1 MPRVIALVAGATLS
15 LAGTAVASAAGCYSE
30 TGCTETARSA
40 KDFTSSVGINT
51 HLGYSDSIYWQNWPM
66 VRDRLLELGVSHIRD
81 GTFPASYPD
90 VIGPTVAARYNEL
103 GANGIKGN
111 LLVGHEQAMT
121 PTTVAQR
128 LAWVRD
134 NVADFTMS
142 IEGSNEF
149 DTQGGDP
156 GRIESLRAMQCEIH
170 QRVKADPVLASKPVV
185 GPSSGNFR
193 SDDIW
198 YGEIGDLSACLD
210 KGNLHP
216 YAGFDPPHR
225 RLSRDLSVAMS
236 WARTTFGDKPL
247 WATESGYINVAG
259 SAGVSETAAGT
270 YVPRAMLENFRRGI
284 ERTQSYELVDLRTGS
299 GQAIDNYGLLRTD
312 GTRKPAFSALR
323 NLLSIVSDSAAASGS
338 LGFGIVCT
346 ANCRDGDPNAY
357 PTQDGPIR
365 HVLLKHSTGAY
376 FLAVWSESQVWD
388 AAAGADTPKAPQS
401 FRLRLHQAPAKV
413 EIFDPHRSRAAIST
427 DTSGNQIVSTAAPDS
442 VRLIK
447 ITPAAA
453 PAPSAEPL
461 PVLAPVP
468 PVALAPAVGVVPPVA
483 PAPSV
488 PATPLAPPASDEGA
502 DVAPPAP
509 PARAKACIRPKA
521 VARIAF
527 SKARHRNIRAH
538 YMRAVRR
545 GWPRTLVVNRKAA
558 QRRSARLSKN
568 SRIVK
573 GRSAVA
579 YPPAVGRGRGGRGLR
594 RGKAPT
600 GWRAH
605 VAYLPSRERRSH
617 DAILKAKLAR
627 FCDGTRFRYTFR

>member
-1 MPRVIALVAGATLS
+1 MPPVIALVAGSILS
-15 LAGTAVASAAGCYSE
+15 LAGTGVASAAGCYSQ

-40 KDFTSSVGINT
+40 KNFTSSVGINT
-51 HLGYSDSIYWQNWPM
+51 HLGYSQSIYWQNWPM

-121 PTTVAQR
+121 PTTLAQR

-134 NVADFTMS
+134 NVAAFTMS

-156 GRIESLRAMQCEIH
+156 GRIASLRAMQCEIH
-170 QRVKADPVLASKPVV
+170 QRVNADPVLASKPVI
-185 GPSSGNFR
+185 GPSSGNFH

-216 YAGFDPPHR
+216 YSGADPPHR
-225 RLSRDLSVAMS
+225 RLSRDLSIAMS
-236 WARTTFGDKPL
+236 WGRTTFGDKPL
-247 WATESGYINVAG
+247 WATESGYINVPG

-270 YVPRAMLENFRRGI
+270 YIPRAMLENFRRGI
-284 ERTQSYELVDLRTGS
+284 ERTQSYELVDLQTGS
-299 GQAIDNYGLLRTD
+299 DQGIDNYGLLRTD

-401 FRLRLHQAPAKV
+401 FRLHLHQAPAKV
-413 EIFDPHRSRAAIST
+413 EIFDPHRSRAALST
-427 DTSGNQIVSTAAPDS
+427 DTSGSQIVSTAAPDS

-468 PVALAPAVGVVPPVA
+468 PIELAPAVGLVPPAA

-488 PATPLAPPASDEGA
+488 AVTPLAPPAA
-502 DVAPPAP
+502 DDAAPPAP
-509 PARAKACIRPKA
+509 ATACIRPKA

-527 SKARHRNIRAH
+527 SKARHRNVRAH

-545 GWPRTLVVNRKAA
+545 GWPRTLVVNRRSA
-558 QRRSARLSKN
+558 QRRSARLLKN
-568 SRIVK
+568 SRSVK
-573 GRSAVA
+573 GRSPVA
-579 YPPAVGRGRGGRGLR
+579 YPPAVGRGRGGRGLT
-594 RGKAPT
+594 RGKAPA

-617 DAILKAKLAR
+617 DAILKAKLTR
-627 FCDGTRFRYTFR
+627 FCDGTRFRYIFR